1 MFLKN
6 VPSTSRCPVSST
18 ADQLRLTAV
27 LLLPL
32 KAGIATA
39 PSSAALQTLHY
50 DTVHVRLPFQWE
62 KPNQWV
68 GGGWTRDWNLALITG
83 WLCICCRLSLLPCLP
98 LLFPPITL
106 PLSLLYCLSSPLYQ
120 RHWFPRSDGQIPL
133 AWTDSESVLRGLL
146 MWADNALPPSPSL
159 PSLSLPLFLSLFSPL
174 FSPSLSLP
182 LSLSLHSPWSM
193 AFRMVCNHYWWSEP
207 PEADW
212 IALRLFYFQ
221 RATAAAAP
229 QQYQERSVLTGD
241 NVNVSITV
249 RPVKTGNSQTA
260 HWTGTEDHR
269 LQWLCIGHKP
279 QTDTGVNNPA
289 TN

>member
-1 MFLKN
+1 MFKKN

-18 ADQLRLTAV
+18 AEQLRLTAV

-159 PSLSLPLFLSLFSPL
+159 PSLSLPLFSPFSPL
-174 FSPSLSLP
+174 YFLL
-182 LSLSLHSPWSM
+182 LSLSL
-193 AFRMVCNHYWWSEP
+193 F
-207 PEADW
+207 
-212 IALRLFYFQ
+212 LFLF
-221 RATAAAAP
+221 
-229 QQYQERSVLTGD
+229 
-241 NVNVSITV
+241 
-249 RPVKTGNSQTA
+249 TA
-260 HWTGTEDHR
+260 HDQWPLGWCVIIIGGQNPPRPIGLHSGYFISREPLQRLHR
-269 LQWLCIGHKP
+269 SSIRREAC
-279 QTDTGVNNPA
+279 
-289 TN
+289 